1 MGMPQKLQVLRKRNP
16 LSVDLQK
23 HNKMSP
29 NSVGHLLHLVNRRK
43 IVVLVVECSLLSE
56 DSKILPRC
64 LSLRLIGEQKVK
76 RFSHQRKHSDMEV
89 KKEIDLQVRRVN
101 SQLLVGN
108 QDSEG
113 CRKFSS
119 LHLEVEQSVHQVRTQ
134 SSVAQQHLHPSLEAV
149 ANQLQE
155 VRHLPR
161 NKNPYSVKAST
172 PRAHLHLKR

>member
-1 MGMPQKLQVLRKRNP
+1 MPQKLQVLRKRNP
-16 LSVDLQK
+16 LLVVLQK
-23 HNKMSP
+23 HNKMHP
-29 NSVGHLLHLVNRRK
+29 NSVGHLLRLENRRK
-43 IVVLVVECSLLSE
+43 IAVLVVECSLLSE

-64 LSLRLIGEQKVK
+64 LSLRLTGEQMVK
-76 RFSHQRKHSDMEV
+76 RFSHQQKHSDMEV
-89 KKEIDLQVRRVN
+89 KRERDPQAKKVN

-108 QDSEG
+108 PDLEEY
-113 CRKFSS
+113 RKFSS
-119 LHLEVEQSVHQVRTQ
+119 LHSEVVQSVHRVRTQ

-155 VRHLPR
+155 VQHLPR

>member
-1 MGMPQKLQVLRKRNP
+1 MPQKLLVLRKRNP
-16 LSVDLQK
+16 LLVDLQK
-23 HNKMSP
+23 HNRMSP
-29 NSVGHLLHLVNRRK
+29 NSVGHLLRLENRRK
-43 IVVLVVECSLLSE
+43 LAVLVVECSLLSE

-64 LSLRLIGEQKVK
+64 LSLRLTGVQKVK
-76 RFSHQRKHSDMEV
+76 RFSHRQKHSDMGARKEKDLRV
-89 KKEIDLQVRRVN
+89 KKHN

-108 QDSEG
+108 QDLEEY
-113 CRKFSS
+113 RKFSS
-119 LHLEVEQSVHQVRTQ
+119 LHSEVVQSVHRVRTQ

-155 VRHLPR
+155 VQHLPR

>member
-1 MGMPQKLQVLRKRNP
+1 MPQKLQVLRKRNP
-16 LSVDLQK
+16 LSVVLQK
-23 HNKMSP
+23 HNKMLP
-29 NSVGHLLHLVNRRK
+29 NSVGHLLRLENRRK
-43 IVVLVVECSLLSE
+43 IAVLVVECSLLSE

-64 LSLRLIGEQKVK
+64 LSLRSTGEQMVK
-76 RFSHQRKHSDMEV
+76 RFSHQQKHSDMEA
-89 KKEIDLQVRRVN
+89 KKERDPQAKKVN

-108 QDSEG
+108 PDSEEY
-113 CRKFSS
+113 RKFSS
-119 LHLEVEQSVHQVRTQ
+119 LHSEVVQSVHRVRTQ

-155 VRHLPR
+155 VQHLPR